1 MSERSVLAYFK
12 SRDAAQ
18 KAAAKLATM
27 HAGYVG
33 VNEFGLHPG
42 VTSYTSAAGGFGTGG
57 DELTSGYNFVLTAYV
72 DETIHGQTLSV
83 IEQSG
88 GYF

>member
-1 MSERSVLAYFK
+1 MTERSILAYFK

-18 KAAAKLATM
+18 TAAAKLTM
-27 HAGYVG
+27 MRAGYVG
-33 VNEFGLHPG
+33 VNDFGLHPG
-42 VTSYTSAAGGFGTGG
+42 ATSYTSAAGGFGTGG
-57 DELTSGYNFVLTAYV
+57 EELENDYHFVLTAIV
-72 DETIHGQTLSV
+72 DEDIQSQTLSV

>member
-1 MSERSVLAYFK
+1 MAERSILAYFK

-18 KAAAKLATM
+18 TAAAKLTM
-27 HAGYVG
+27 MRAGYVG
-33 VNEFGLHPG
+33 VNEFGRQTG
-42 VTSYTSAAGGFGTGG
+42 VASYSSAAGGFGTGG
-57 DELTSGYNFVLTAYV
+57 DEFAAGYNFVLTAIV
-72 DETIHGQTLSV
+72 DESIQGQTLSV